1 MGSTGEAVNLE
12 IELVSGG
19 GGDTIGALIIRI
31 GCWGADHTIIIKRN
45 LQNSRGN
52 Y

>member
-19 GGDTIGALIIRI
+19 GGDTIGALIIRNRVL
-31 GCWGADHTIIIKRN
+31 GGRSYYNHKKEPPKQQR
-45 LQNSRGN
+45 
-52 Y
+52 